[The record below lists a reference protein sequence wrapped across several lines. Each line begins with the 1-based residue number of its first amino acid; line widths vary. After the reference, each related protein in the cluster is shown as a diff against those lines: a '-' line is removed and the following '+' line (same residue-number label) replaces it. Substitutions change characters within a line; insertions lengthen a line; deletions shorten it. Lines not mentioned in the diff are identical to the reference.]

1 MSESNSN
8 FNVGQNPFQ
17 RLSDIFIENQRQF
30 TVKTNDLRTRIRTLS
45 KKLETLDKQLD
56 NDVFTSNL
64 TALINI
70 EDESRLILSVAREV
84 EFQREQVLKSVDLL
98 TKSKEVKLNK

>member
-1 MSESNSN
+1 MSESN

>member
-30 TVKTNDLRTRIRTLS
+30 TVKTNDLRTRNRTLS

-56 NDVFTSNL
+56 SDVFTSNL
-64 TALINI
+64 TVLINI
-70 EDESRLILSVAREV
+70 EDESRLILSVAKEV

>member
-1 MSESNSN
+1 MSESKSN

-56 NDVFTSNL
+56 SDVFTSNL
-64 TALINI
+64 TVLINI
-70 EDESRLILSVAREV
+70 EDESRLILSVAKAF

>member
-56 NDVFTSNL
+56 SDVFTSNL
-64 TALINI
+64 TVLINI
-70 EDESRLILSVAREV
+70 EDESRLILSVAKEV

>member
-1 MSESNSN
+1 MSESN
-8 FNVGQNPFQ
+8 FNVSQNPFQ
-17 RLSDIFIENQRQF
+17 KLSDIFIENQRQF
-30 TVKTNDLRTRIRTLS
+30 TVKTNDLRNRIRNLS

-56 NDVFTSNL
+56 SDVFTSNL
-64 TALINI
+64 TTLINI
-70 EDESRLILSVAREV
+70 EDESRLILSVAKEV

>member
-1 MSESNSN
+1 MSDSN

>member
-30 TVKTNDLRTRIRTLS
+30 TTKVNDLRTRIRTLS
-45 KKLETLDKQLD
+45 KKLDTLDKQLD
-56 NDVFTSNL
+56 ADVFTSNL
-64 TALINI
+64 TSLLNI

-84 EFQREQVLKSVDLL
+84 EFQREQVLKSVELL